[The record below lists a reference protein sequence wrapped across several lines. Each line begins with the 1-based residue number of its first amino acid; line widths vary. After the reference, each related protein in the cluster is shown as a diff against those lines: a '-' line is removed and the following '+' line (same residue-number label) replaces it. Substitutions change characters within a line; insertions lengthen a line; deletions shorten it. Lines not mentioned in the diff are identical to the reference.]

1 MYDIFISEQA
11 NNDFDDLEFVIKHEY
26 HSPLTAFRYLQGLKN
41 KINELKIFAEIYA
54 IETNEFYLQFG
65 FRVRRINYKNMAIIY
80 TTHENIEYKSFVC
93 IRRVMTASLIIT
105 K

>member
-11 NNDFDDLEFVIKHEY
+11 NKDFDDLEFAIKYEY
-26 HSPLTAFRYLQGLKN
+26 QSPLTAFRYLQGLKN

-54 IETNEFYLQFG
+54 IETSEFYQQFG

-80 TTHENIEYKSFVC
+80 TIHENIEYENFVF
-93 IRRVMTASLIIT
+93 IRRVIPASLVT
-105 K
+105 D